1 MGVQRLIVTLTMW
14 VAYMVVLGIFFAAA
28 AAPTSSISGDIIFG
42 VVLAVSAAVGIS
54 TVGIWRAPAALGDG
68 ESAQRAQ
75 HPAKSKRQQAS
86 RLQELIQRL
95 DEDEIVE
102 LETLLE
108 SREELPHDRLR

>member
-28 AAPTSSISGDIIFG
+28 AAPTSNISGDIIFG

-54 TVGIWRAPAALGDG
+54 TVGIWRAPAALGDSG
-68 ESAQRAQ
+68 SAQRAQ
-75 HPAKSKRQQAS
+75 QLAKSKRQQAS
-86 RLQELIQRL
+86 RLQELIQHL

-108 SREELPHDRLR
+108 SREVLPHDRLR